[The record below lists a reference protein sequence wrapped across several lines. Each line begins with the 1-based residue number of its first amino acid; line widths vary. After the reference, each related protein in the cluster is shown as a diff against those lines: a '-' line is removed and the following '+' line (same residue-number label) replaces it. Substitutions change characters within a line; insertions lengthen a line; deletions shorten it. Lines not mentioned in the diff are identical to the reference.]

1 MLINNE
7 HDLRVLFINSYDLSK
22 IGIYMCVKYEQ
33 YNSIYIWYFLKD
45 DWIEVLLGNV
55 TRYSVADGK
64 GKPSKKEISQNARD
78 QKGL

>member
-1 MLINNE
+1 MLFNNE
-7 HDLRVLFINSYDLSK
+7 HGLRVLLLNSYDWS
-22 IGIYMCVKYEQ
+22 IIAIYMCVKYEQ

-45 DWIEVLLGNV
+45 DWIEVLSGNV
-55 TRYSVADGK
+55 TRYNVADGK